1 MELFPAIDLI
11 GGCAVRLVKGDYAQ
25 KTVYSENP
33 AEVAKSFAAAGAK
46 YLHVVDLEGAKD
58 GGTPNLETIKNI
70 VEQGGLLVEVGGGI
84 RSEEVIKK
92 YLDAGVFRVILGT
105 AAVQNPAFLEEMV
118 QKYGEKIAVGVDIK
132 DGMVAIKGW
141 TEVSQES
148 CFDFCE
154 KLQKIGVKTIICT
167 DISKD
172 GLLSGTN
179 LELYKELSD
188 KFSVD
193 IVASGGV
200 TTLNDVKKLADMG
213 MYGAILGK
221 ALYTGNIDLKSA
233 VELVKGGETA

>member
-11 GGCAVRLVKGDYAQ
+11 GGCAVRLVKGDYTQ
-25 KTVYSENP
+25 KTVYSDNP

-58 GGTPNLETIKNI
+58 GGTPNLETIQNI
-70 VEQGGLLVEVGGGI
+70 VENGGLLVEVGGGI
-84 RSEEVIKK
+84 RSEEVIQK

-105 AAVQNPAFLEEMV
+105 AAVQNPAFLEDMV

-141 TEVSQES
+141 TEVSAES

-179 LELYKELSD
+179 LELYKELSE

-200 TTLNDVKKLADMG
+200 TTLDDVKKLADMG

-221 ALYTGNIDLKSA
+221 ALYTGNIDLKAA
-233 VELVKGGETA
+233 VELTKGGN